1 MIITGH
7 TVEEL
12 KDPTG
17 ILIGSRYEVLL
28 SIEVPEDDELHSE
41 QGLYIKAIY
50 VQNGPETRIVQ
61 HQIIERNTESILDFE
76 LEEDE
81 EVLLLDYC
89 KTHITQ
95 D

>member
-17 ILIGSRYEVLL
+17 ILSGNRYEVLL
-28 SIEVPEDDELHSE
+28 SIEVPEEDELYSE
-41 QGLYIKAIY
+41 NGLYIKAIY
-50 VQNGPETRIVQ
+50 VHDQGDSRVVQ

-81 EVLLLDYC
+81 ESLILKYC
-89 KTHITQ
+89 KESIIS
-95 D
+95 

>member
-1 MIITGH
+1 MIITSH

-17 ILIGSRYEVLL
+17 ILSGNRYEVLL
-28 SIEVPEDDELHSE
+28 SIEVPEEDELYSE
-41 QGLYIKAIY
+41 NGLYIKAIY
-50 VQNGPETRIVQ
+50 VQDQSDSRVVQ

-81 EVLLLDYC
+81 ESLILQYC
-89 KTHITQ
+89 KEYIIS
-95 D
+95 